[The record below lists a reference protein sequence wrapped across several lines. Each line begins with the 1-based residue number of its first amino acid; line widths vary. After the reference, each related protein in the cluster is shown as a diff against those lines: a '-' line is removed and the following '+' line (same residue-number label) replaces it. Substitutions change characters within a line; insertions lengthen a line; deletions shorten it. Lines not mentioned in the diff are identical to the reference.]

1 MKSLIKYF
9 LLLFLIG
16 SFLGCNNP
24 QPTALIEDNDPI
36 EIEVLTKNPA
46 EPTSF
51 GIDSTGLNDNPAR
64 FTNVITVAGIKQ
76 TIRGISFKSSFAQAA
91 FFDKTKPVFGLN
103 GKLIGYSTLTPGN
116 VFFSNQKAER
126 RQFRIRYGVN
136 KDTSLGLRYVLH
148 RRGILG
154 DPFNFDFN
162 SNINFRFVPDI
173 SSAVS
178 FDIATPPEIFL
189 NYRLAGSKS
198 NKNLNLLLE
207 WNAGYVKNFE
217 ILISIIDDPRNIVFP
232 LYKIKTADDGKFVMP
247 KKLLEELAARFDKL
261 EFTLTRKFEKQ
272 QGTGIAELIVVSQS
286 INSISVDIP

>member
-1 MKSLIKYF
+1 MKSLINYS

-16 SFLGCNNP
+16 LYLGCNNS
-24 QPTALIEDNDPI
+24 QPTALIEDDDPI

-207 WNAGYVKNFE
+207 WNAGNVKNFE

-232 LYKIKTADDGKFVMP
+232 LYKIKTADDGKFLMP

>member
-24 QPTALIEDNDPI
+24 QPTALIEDDDPI

-51 GIDSTGLNDNPAR
+51 GIDSTGLNDHPAR

-207 WNAGYVKNFE
+207 WNAGNVKNFE

-232 LYKIKTADDGKFVMP
+232 LYKIKTADDGKFAMP

>member
-91 FFDKTKPVFGLN
+91 FFDKTKPVFGIN

-207 WNAGYVKNFE
+207 WNAGNVKNFE

>member
-9 LLLFLIG
+9 LFLFLIG

-24 QPTALIEDNDPI
+24 QPTALIEDDDPI

-51 GIDSTGLNDNPAR
+51 GIDSTGLNDHPAR

-207 WNAGYVKNFE
+207 WNAGNVKNFE

-232 LYKIKTADDGKFVMP
+232 LYKIKTADDGKFAMP

>member
-91 FFDKTKPVFGLN
+91 FFDKTKPVFGIN

-207 WNAGYVKNFE
+207 WNAGNVKNFE

-272 QGTGIAELIVVSQS
+272 QGSGIAELIVVSQS

>member
-24 QPTALIEDNDPI
+24 QPTALIEDDDPI

-207 WNAGYVKNFE
+207 WNAGNVKNFE
-217 ILISIIDDPRNIVFP
+217 ILMIDSGNNSLGKPAPERNNM
-232 LYKIKTADDGKFVMP
+232 G
-247 KKLLEELAARFDKL
+247 
-261 EFTLTRKFEKQ
+261 
-272 QGTGIAELIVVSQS
+272 
-286 INSISVDIP
+286 

>member
-24 QPTALIEDNDPI
+24 QPTALIEDDDPI

-91 FFDKTKPVFGLN
+91 FFDKTKPVFGIN

-207 WNAGYVKNFE
+207 WNAGNVKNFE

-247 KKLLEELAARFDKL
+247 KKLVEELAARFDKL

-272 QGTGIAELIVVSQS
+272 QGSGIAELIVVSQS

>member
-24 QPTALIEDNDPI
+24 QPTALIEDDDPI

-91 FFDKTKPVFGLN
+91 FFDKTKPVFGIN

-207 WNAGYVKNFE
+207 WNAGNVKNFE

-232 LYKIKTADDGKFVMP
+232 LYKIKTADDGKFAMP

>member
-207 WNAGYVKNFE
+207 WNAGNVKNFE

-232 LYKIKTADDGKFVMP
+232 LYKIKTADDGKFAMP

>member
-16 SFLGCNNP
+16 LYLGCNNP
-24 QPTALIEDNDPI
+24 QPTALIEDEDPI

-91 FFDKTKPVFGLN
+91 FFDKTKPVFGIN

-207 WNAGYVKNFE
+207 WNAGNVKNFE

-232 LYKIKTADDGKFVMP
+232 LYKIKTADDGKFAMP

>member
-24 QPTALIEDNDPI
+24 QPTALIEDDDPI

-207 WNAGYVKNFE
+207 WNAGNVKNFE

-232 LYKIKTADDGKFVMP
+232 LYKIKTADDGKFAMP

>member
-9 LLLFLIG
+9 LFLFLIG

-24 QPTALIEDNDPI
+24 QPTALIEDDDPI

-207 WNAGYVKNFE
+207 WNAGNVKNFE

-232 LYKIKTADDGKFVMP
+232 LYKIKTADDGKFAMP

>member
-1 MKSLIKYF
+1 MKSLINYS

-16 SFLGCNNP
+16 LYVGCNNP
-24 QPTALIEDNDPI
+24 QPTALIEDDDPI

-51 GIDSTGLNDNPAR
+51 GIDSTGLNENPAR
-64 FTNVITVAGIKQ
+64 FTNVISVAGIKQ
-76 TIRGISFKSSFAQAA
+76 TIQGISFKSSFAQAA
-91 FFDKTKPVFGLN
+91 FFDKTKPIFGLN

-116 VFFSNQKAER
+116 VFFNSQKAQR
-126 RQFRIRYGVN
+126 QQFRIRYGMN
-136 KDTSLGLRYVLH
+136 RDTSLGLRYVLH
-148 RRGILG
+148 RRGFMG

-162 SNINFRFVPDI
+162 SNINFRFDPDF
-173 SSAVS
+173 SSPII

-189 NYRLAGSKS
+189 NYRLAGRKS
-198 NKNLNLLLE
+198 NKNLNLLLV
-207 WNAGYVKNFE
+207 WNAGNVKNFE
-217 ILISIIDDPRNIVFP
+217 ILISIIDEPRNIVFP

-272 QGTGIAELIVVSQS
+272 HSAGIAELIVVSQS

>member
-24 QPTALIEDNDPI
+24 QPTALIEDDDPI

-207 WNAGYVKNFE
+207 WNAGNVKNFE

-232 LYKIKTADDGKFVMP
+232 LYKIKTADDGKFLMP

>member
-91 FFDKTKPVFGLN
+91 FFDKTKPVFGIN

-207 WNAGYVKNFE
+207 WNAGNVKNFE

-232 LYKIKTADDGKFVMP
+232 LYKIKTADDGKFAMP

-272 QGTGIAELIVVSQS
+272 QGSGIAELIVVSQS

>member
-24 QPTALIEDNDPI
+24 QPTALIEDDDPI

-207 WNAGYVKNFE
+207 WNAGNVKNFE

-272 QGTGIAELIVVSQS
+272 QGSGIAELIVVSQS

>member
-91 FFDKTKPVFGLN
+91 FFDKTKPVFGIN

-136 KDTSLGLRYVLH
+136 KDTSLGLRCVLH

-207 WNAGYVKNFE
+207 WNAGNVKNFE

-232 LYKIKTADDGKFVMP
+232 LYKIKTADDGKFAMP

>member
-91 FFDKTKPVFGLN
+91 FFDKTKPVFGIN

-207 WNAGYVKNFE
+207 WNAGNVKNFE

-232 LYKIKTADDGKFVMP
+232 LYKIKTADDGKFAMP

>member
-91 FFDKTKPVFGLN
+91 FFDKTKPVFGIN

-207 WNAGYVKNFE
+207 WNAGNVKNFE

-232 LYKIKTADDGKFVMP
+232 LYKIKTADDGKFLMP

>member
-16 SFLGCNNP
+16 LYLGCNNP
-24 QPTALIEDNDPI
+24 QPTALIEDEDPI

-51 GIDSTGLNDNPAR
+51 GIDSTGLNDNPAH

-217 ILISIIDDPRNIVFP
+217 ILISIIDDSRNIVFP

-272 QGTGIAELIVVSQS
+272 QGTGIVELIVVSQS

>member
-91 FFDKTKPVFGLN
+91 FFDKIKPVFGLN

-207 WNAGYVKNFE
+207 WNAGNVKNFE

>member
-91 FFDKTKPVFGLN
+91 FFDKTKPVFGIN

-207 WNAGYVKNFE
+207 WNAGNVKNFE

-232 LYKIKTADDGKFVMP
+232 LYKIKTADDGKFLMP

-272 QGTGIAELIVVSQS
+272 QGSGIAELIVVSQS

>member
-24 QPTALIEDNDPI
+24 QPTALIEDDDPI

-207 WNAGYVKNFE
+207 WNAGNVKNFE

-232 LYKIKTADDGKFVMP
+232 LYKIKTADDGKFLMP

-272 QGTGIAELIVVSQS
+272 QGSGIAELIVVSQS